1 MTYAET
7 SFDVA
12 PAFTLRVEVPSHV
25 HAIEQ
30 RTSTAGFANSG
41 DRTAVERKGGTV
53 PREMNDS
60 CPKPH
65 AASPATSARMRIG
78 FSGTILVLALVLL
91 TSACNTI
98 GQPSGETLE
107 RINATIEANADC
119 MVAHG
124 WLQFEN
130 LAHDS
135 DGFLRVAGDINI
147 AESQGEDFFAAQEA
161 CEYTHG

>member
-1 MTYAET
+1 MSSPSSSARARRVSRT
-7 SFDVA
+7 
-12 PAFTLRVEVPSHV
+12 PAIAQPW
-25 HAIEQ
+25 
-30 RTSTAGFANSG
+30 SG
-41 DRTAVERKGGTV
+41 KGGTV

-65 AASPATSARMRIG
+65 AASPTISVRIG
-78 FSGTILVLALVLL
+78 FSWAILVLALVVLA
-91 TSACNTI
+91 SACSTI
-98 GQPSGETLE
+98 GQPSGETFD
-107 RINATIEANADC
+107 RINGAFEANADC

-124 WLQFEN
+124 WLQFED

-135 DGFLRVAGDINI
+135 DGFLRVAGDINV